1 MTLNEEEF
9 RNTIRI
15 GLIQTNCAESYWGGM
30 SAEDKIMYSREL
42 WSFIQGCFAGFQ
54 KAREVP
60 DIVLLP
66 ELAIPRHRLYELKT
80 ISNNLG
86 IIVIAGLDYL
96 INSVAATFSN
106 EACVIVP
113 EQYKRRSATC
123 HDIRVGKI
131 FAAPRERDEFS
142 KHGFRLKADNTY
154 YVFDGGHLGRFGV
167 AICYDLMDLQRAT
180 LYTRRIQHLF
190 VLAYNKDIQSF
201 LQIAEALSRIM
212 FCNITICNT
221 GRFGG
226 SVVIAP
232 YYRPWKRLVYR
243 HEGAALGTSQIVEIP
258 VRQLVD
264 AQQGARVTLPSE
276 QPEYL
281 FKHRPPLFETSAP
294 NKTKT
299 IKV

>member
-54 KAREVP
+54 KARKVP

-113 EQYKRRSATC
+113 E
-123 HDIRVGKI
+123 
-131 FAAPRERDEFS
+131 
-142 KHGFRLKADNTY
+142 
-154 YVFDGGHLGRFGV
+154 
-167 AICYDLMDLQRAT
+167 
-180 LYTRRIQHLF
+180 
-190 VLAYNKDIQSF
+190 
-201 LQIAEALSRIM
+201 
-212 FCNITICNT
+212 
-221 GRFGG
+221 
-226 SVVIAP
+226 
-232 YYRPWKRLVYR
+232 
-243 HEGAALGTSQIVEIP
+243 
-258 VRQLVD
+258 
-264 AQQGARVTLPSE
+264 
-276 QPEYL
+276 
-281 FKHRPPLFETSAP
+281 
-294 NKTKT
+294 
-299 IKV
+299 